1 MGESSRVISLFT
13 SQRGKLKAVA
23 KGVKKS
29 AIKKGGA
36 LELFCHI
43 QGVVYLKENVELG
56 TIGSIE
62 LVESYAHLADNPSSF
77 GFASAYCEILDKLTT
92 IDQPVEGLFELT
104 EEFFGQMAKHGP
116 EASAILFWAAFIKM
130 LTILG
135 YQPHL
140 FECVACGRKNEG
152 KAAFYDAQKGGI
164 ICSKDTLE
172 HVEYGKLSAS
182 GLAILQQS
190 LINPLSAMAKIEPSD
205 KNLAEI
211 EDFIISFAVYHTG
224 LRRDLK
230 SFKFL
235 AQLK

>member
-13 SQRGKLKAVA
+13 REHGKLKAVA
-23 KGVKKS
+23 KGVKKT

-43 QGVVYLKENVELG
+43 QGMVYLKENVELG

-62 LVESYAHLADNPSSF
+62 LVDSYAHVADNPSSF
-77 GFASAYCEILDKLTT
+77 GFASAFCEILDKLTT

-104 EEFFGQMAKHGP
+104 EDFFRQMTAHGP
-116 EASAILFWAAFIKM
+116 ESSAILFWAAFIKM

-140 FECVACGRKNEG
+140 FECVVCGRKNEN
-152 KAAFYDAQKGGI
+152 KAAYYDSQKGGI
-164 ICSKDTLE
+164 ICSKDILE

-182 GLAILQQS
+182 SLAILRKS
-190 LINPLSAMAKIEPSD
+190 LTSPLSEIAEIEPAN